1 MAPSKAWMD
10 LVDDRI
16 SDECLDGNT
25 SKKIFIW
32 LVLKS
37 SWTMPSVGLVGM
49 LKLNIHVS
57 DAAIHTL
64 GLVK

>member
-25 SKKIFIW
+25 SKKD

-37 SWTMPSVGLVGM
+37 SWAMPSVGLVGM
-49 LKLNIHVS
+49 LKLNVHVS